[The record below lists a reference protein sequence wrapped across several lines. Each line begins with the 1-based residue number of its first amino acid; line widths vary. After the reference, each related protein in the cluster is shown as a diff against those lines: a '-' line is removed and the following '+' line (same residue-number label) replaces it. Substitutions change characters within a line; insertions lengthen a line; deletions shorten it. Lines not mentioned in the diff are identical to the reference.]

1 MESDDSPHTI
11 SLNSVLQCDFPCKL
25 ILMSLTR
32 LVNLTAAFLNFP
44 RTFRTSHINREI
56 VVRS

>member
-11 SLNSVLQCDFPCKL
+11 SLNSVLRDFPCKL